1 MRLAYAGAMTRPT
14 VEDVARRAHVPP
26 GSTWPSDT
34 GRPRTLPCVM
44 ADAALVAAAPAV
56 VAASAGDGH
65 VR

>member
-34 GRPRTLPCVM
+34 GRPRTLPCAM
-44 ADAALVAAAPAV
+44 AEALVTAAPAV
-56 VAASAGDGH
+56 LAASAGDGH